1 MPDVQG
7 ALNSCYDPVN
17 KVLRLAT
24 PTNAVEQP
32 PAITKTDTQGVVNL
46 LIVNG
51 ALKVIL
57 VG

>member
-7 ALNSCYDPVN
+7 AFNSCYDPVN
-17 KVLRLAT
+17 NVLRLAT

-32 PAITKTDTQGVVNL
+32 PTAGRDTQGIVNL